1 MLPCGYQQEEKIWD
15 AAAPPLPPAWHLVW
29 VTEREEED
37 GRSKALQMAIP
48 VLLLFCCCSETS
60 VTNGI
65 KSYFPRNPRLEPE
78 REYHSL
84 GQPVQA
90 TGKRSGWLGGIF
102 ISLFQ
107 KTILQINLPAL
118 RRWNQQFDELGAS
131 LYCSTGLKGK
141 LLLWVRAIVESHN
154 ALQRFGKEEG
164 LQQGMRWD
172 FNQLGKEKKWKLE
185 IL

>member
-1 MLPCGYQQEEKIWD
+1 MGLRLQVAARSSLSLQTDAVEPPWKHSLCPMLPCGYQQEEKIWD

-29 VTEREEED
+29 VTGREEED

-78 REYHSL
+78 REHHSL

-90 TGKRSGWLGGIF
+90 TGKRSGWLGGILSVYF
-102 ISLFQ
+102 RKPYSRLTF
-107 KTILQINLPAL
+107 LHSEDEINSSMNWVLHYIAPLA
-118 RRWNQQFDELGAS
+118 WKANYFCGSEL
-131 LYCSTGLKGK
+131 L
-141 LLLWVRAIVESHN
+141 
-154 ALQRFGKEEG
+154 
-164 LQQGMRWD
+164 
-172 FNQLGKEKKWKLE
+172 
-185 IL
+185 